1 MLTLFE
7 FDICF
12 FCHMSVLPAP
22 DSVSLPDATGTNSI
36 AQLSLSFT
44 AVPLPLLLLE
54 APEVVLTIATMMM
67 LRNHRL
73 EAKTV
78 LTSSRIVRL

>member
-1 MLTLFE
+1 
-7 FDICF
+7 
-12 FCHMSVLPAP
+12 MSVLPAP
-22 DSVSLPDATGTNSI
+22 DSVSLPDATGTNST

-54 APEVVLTIATMMM
+54 ALEVVLTIATMMM

-73 EAKTV
+73 EAKTAV
-78 LTSSRIVRL
+78 TSSRFVRL

>member
-1 MLTLFE
+1 MFE
-7 FDICF
+7 FDMFLYKCF
-12 FCHMSVLPAP
+12 FYSGSHMSVLPAP

-44 AVPLPLLLLE
+44 AVPLPLLLVE

-67 LRNHRL
+67 LRNHRTIKIKVSL
-73 EAKTV
+73 
-78 LTSSRIVRL
+78 RRH